1 MRTVAKLAVFAALF
15 ALIAGG
21 AAWVRNGIRASQ
33 EEYAALHAPFS
44 VFEAGRR
51 RALDRKR
58 LAAARQMQDFLN
70 GARFSGARLEALNRK
85 LAPAGLASDG
95 EGRITVLGD
104 REWARAVAD
113 LAPGERVKIPSALEG
128 YISELQRR
136 YGIISAGAVEEEEE
150 EEEEEAPMPAQER
163 AQAVEARRR
172 KITIYLYKAFS
183 STINR
188 ASERGNRATIWSD
201 YLDSTMDEYGRRMD
215 QGARP

>member
-1 MRTVAKLAVFAALF
+1 MRPAAKLAAFAAVL
-15 ALIAGG
+15 ALALGG
-21 AAWVRNGIRASQ
+21 AFWLRGGIRASQ
-33 EEYAALHAPFS
+33 EEYAALNAPSS
-44 VFEAGRR
+44 VFEAGRKHV
-51 RALDRKR
+51 LDRKR
-58 LAAARQMQDFLN
+58 LAAARQMQDFLD
-70 GARFSGARLEALNRK
+70 GAHLSGARLEALNRK

-104 REWARAVAD
+104 REWARAVAG

-136 YGIISAGAVEEEEE
+136 YGIISAGAEEEE
-150 EEEEEAPMPAQER
+150 EEEEEAPMPARER